1 MNSGTFDNF
10 FEQLNDS
17 FPALPSLSGQH
28 LDAPASVFAQPAETP
43 PPPHSQENDVP
54 CSLVPLKLEGCG
66 KALLHGRDQI
76 NGIIAPCS
84 SGEKTKEVAAHY
96 HDRAGLTYAPQPDEG
111 LFKMWA
117 EMDMDT
123 QSQQGQDAREEAY
136 SVSNNHVIEPD
147 NTHI

>member
-1 MNSGTFDNF
+1 MDFGIFIAFNGKLFAASSKD
-10 FEQLNDS
+10 
-17 FPALPSLSGQH
+17 FPIERKHSDAPPYAHQPEDTLPPPSL
-28 LDAPASVFAQPAETP
+28 
-43 PPPHSQENDVP
+43 QENDVP